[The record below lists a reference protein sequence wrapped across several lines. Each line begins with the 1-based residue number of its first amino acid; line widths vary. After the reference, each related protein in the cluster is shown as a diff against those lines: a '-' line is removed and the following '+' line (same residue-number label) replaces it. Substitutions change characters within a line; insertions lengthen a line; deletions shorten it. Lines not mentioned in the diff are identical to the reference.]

1 MSACVHAHTHSH
13 MYSNTL
19 TSLKQL
25 LCWSQRYYSHK
36 EGGWGF
42 LRLIKVD
49 SLPLV
54 VCKPALGSC
63 MRLYPHVSAFMLPTS
78 LISGILLS
86 KSCVFITDK
95 PLLTIPSGEY
105 RQGKWE
111 VVWFGFLLGFFLRK
125 NSYTELESR
134 WVLYHTRKRNIT
146 NISNLSLMR
155 HFVDLQKPLAWSWFP
170 FYRWGSWE
178 REVNSLT

>member
-1 MSACVHAHTHSH
+1 MSACVHGRTHSH
-13 MYSNTL
+13 MYSNAL

-49 SLPLV
+49 ILPLV
-54 VCKPALGSC
+54 VCKLALGSC

-95 PLLTIPSGEY
+95 PLLQVNIGKEN
-105 RQGKWE
+105 GKWCGS
-111 VVWFGFLLGFFLRK
+111 VFSWVFFEE
-125 NSYTELESR
+125 NQ
-134 WVLYHTRKRNIT
+134 LYGTREPVGP
-146 NISNLSLMR
+146 IS
-155 HFVDLQKPLAWSWFP
+155 HQKEEH
-170 FYRWGSWE
+170 YKYQ
-178 REVNSLT
+178 